1 MATKN
6 KSDFNLTMKV
16 LSDYSTKGKTSEVC
30 PYCGKPLYK
39 ETAGASYSILCGTKD
54 CYCSTFRGI

>member
-1 MATKN
+1 
-6 KSDFNLTMKV
+6 MKV

-39 ETAGASYSILCGTKD
+39 ETAGASYSIQCGTKD